1 MKDVDRPDTVRWPS
15 NRFLI
20 IFAFSIGAATSLAIF
35 VATEFHYLIPGP
47 IAYDFWRSLQ
57 DAISIPG
64 AILATVIGLDIGDNG
79 GFDWPRV
86 CFVTLTNGLI
96 LSLLA
101 LILARLW
108 DNRRRAFVIGA
119 DKSMA
124 TPAAGG
130 RSPLARRIRVVLWC
144 GFGFGSGVTFLVF
157 VLSKFDD
164 ETGIGVLAQLGW
176 PFVAVAGISLSRLFR
191 FDFDLLLASM
201 PVVAWL
207 YLMAV
212 NGILCAFCAVLAFL
226 VSRSTLNRVML

>member
-35 VATEFHYLIPGP
+35 VATEFYYLIPGP

-119 DKSMA
+119 DKSMP

-144 GFGFGSGVTFLVF
+144 GFGFGSAVTFVVF
-157 VLSKFDD
+157 VLLKLHD
-164 ETGIGVLAQLGW
+164 ETGIGAFGELGW
-176 PFVAVAGISLSRLFR
+176 LVVVVPGLALSRFFG
-191 FDFDLLLASM
+191 FDFEALNASM

-212 NGILCAFCAVLAFL
+212 NGTLCAFCAVLAFL